1 MSGIRVHRL
10 SPTFSRTPQGKYSRD
25 RSTGLVEDFR
35 VEVYGSVSVFV
46 SQVIRVQVV
55 PSRPDYKFGNLT
67 TEGFGHQNR

>member
-1 MSGIRVHRL
+1 M
-10 SPTFSRTPQGKYSRD
+10 
-25 RSTGLVEDFR
+25 EDFR